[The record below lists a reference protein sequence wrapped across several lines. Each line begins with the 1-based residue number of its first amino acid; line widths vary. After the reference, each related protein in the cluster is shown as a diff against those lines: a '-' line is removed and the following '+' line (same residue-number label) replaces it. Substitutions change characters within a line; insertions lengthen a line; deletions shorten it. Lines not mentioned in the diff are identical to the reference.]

1 MSYSIAILPGDGIG
15 PEVTEAAFAVADAV
29 GAQFGFS
36 LEKASYPIGGAA
48 IDAEGTPLPEAVL
61 EACQKADAV
70 FLGAV
75 GGPKWD
81 KLEGAM
87 RPESGLLAL
96 RKGLGVYANL
106 RPVRIPDGLAEY
118 SPLKPELLRDVD
130 LVVVRELTG
139 GLYFA
144 RPKGPWQTPEGRR
157 SAVDTLR
164 YDEDEIARIART
176 AFGLA
181 GQRRGKLT
189 SVDKA
194 NVLASSR
201 LWRDVVTEVS
211 VDYPEVALEH
221 TLVDNCAMQ
230 LVRQPAQFDVILTEN
245 MFGDILSDEAAM
257 LTGSIGMLPSASTG
271 ARGGLFEPVHGSAPD
286 IAGKQLANPCAA
298 ILSVALMLRL
308 ALNQA
313 EAADAIEAAVAR
325 VIKAGYRCADLAA
338 PGQPTLSTPEMTS
351 KILEA
356 LGEVV
361 VA

>member
-1 MSYSIAILPGDGIG
+1 MSFSYKIAVLPGDGIG

-29 GAQFGFS
+29 GARFGFT
-36 LEKASYPIGGAA
+36 LEKTAYAIGGAA
-48 IDAEGTPLPEAVL
+48 IDAEGTPLHEVVL
-61 EACQKADAV
+61 KACKKADAV

-81 KLEGAM
+81 HLEGAM

-106 RPVRIPDGLAEY
+106 RPVRIPEGLAEY
-118 SPLKPELLRDVD
+118 SPLKPELLKDVD

-164 YDEDEIARIART
+164 YDEDEIARIAHT
-176 AFGLA
+176 AFALA
-181 GQRRGKLT
+181 AQRRGKLT

-201 LWRDVVTEVS
+201 LWRDVVNEIAAE
-211 VDYPEVALEH
+211 YPQVQLEH
-221 TLVDNCAMQ
+221 MLVDNCAMQ
-230 LVRQPAQFDVILTEN
+230 LVRRPGQFDVILTEN

-271 ARGGLFEPVHGSAPD
+271 ERGGLFEPVHGSAPD
-286 IAGKQLANPCAA
+286 IAGKGIANPCAA

-308 ALNQA
+308 ALQQP
-313 EAADAIEAAVAR
+313 EAADAIDAAVAA
-325 VIKAGYRCADLAA
+325 VIKAGHRCADLAA
-338 PGQPTLSTPEMTS
+338 ANQTNLSTLEMTN
-351 KILEA
+351 KITEA
-356 LGEVV
+356 LG
-361 VA
+361 